1 MLLSGGAILGDV
13 STHPPA
19 FVVLQATTGQM
30 AVVGHPSQ
38 DTIQAAARQAQEIIA
53 LPENAD
59 WTTAALPDWIGEP
72 ATIHVLGQSPRLP
85 PVPPGTVRRLAA
97 EEVSALSGLPPDLRE
112 ELLVEAQAGTPIAAA
127 FADERPVAFCYAGS
141 VTERWWDVSIDTVE
155 PYRRQGYAARCA
167 AYCITEMARAGKQP
181 VWGALVS
188 NHASAGL
195 AVKLGFEPVDS
206 IFVFSRQVDKTPKL
220 CSVTR

>member
-1 MLLSGGAILGDV
+1 MRFGIAPIGAAAGSVGKSLQREASLLVPDLPRWVEVRSMLLSGGAILGDV

-30 AVVGHPSQ
+30 AVVGHPSR

-112 ELLVEAQAGTPIAAA
+112 ELLVEAQAAGGTSRSTPWSPSAVRAT
-127 FADERPVAFCYAGS
+127 RH
-141 VTERWWDVSIDTVE
+141 
-155 PYRRQGYAARCA
+155 AARL
-167 AYCITEMARAGKQP
+167 TVSRRWRAPESSRCGAPWSPTTRPP
-181 VWGALVS
+181 V
-188 NHASAGL
+188 
-195 AVKLGFEPVDS
+195 
-206 IFVFSRQVDKTPKL
+206 
-220 CSVTR
+220 